1 MAGKPKEGIGRMLK
15 RQVGDLA
22 LFGGR
27 PLFEELRHVGRPNIG
42 DRKRLLA
49 RINDMLDRR
58 WLTNN
63 GPNLVEFEAR
73 ISALTGAPHCI
84 AVCNATI
91 GLELVVRA
99 LGLHGE
105 VIVPSFT
112 FVATAH
118 ALSWL
123 GLEPVFCDVDRETH
137 TIDPA
142 EVEKLITPRT
152 TAILGVHTWGRVCD
166 VAALADIAGRHGLR
180 LIFDAAHAFACSSG
194 DTMVGSFGDAE
205 VFSFHATKFMN
216 SFEGGAITTRD
227 PLFADR
233 LRRMRNFGFAGLDNV
248 VSAGTN
254 GKMTEIAAAMGL
266 TSLESIDEFIDVNRH
281 NYELYR
287 RELGRIDGLKLYEP
301 PKGDR
306 TNFQYIV
313 AEVDSDRFGMCR
325 DLLVEILFSEGV
337 IARRYFYPGIHRM
350 EPYRSLGA
358 DVAARLPVTE
368 ALTQRMMQLPTG
380 TAMSVEDIERASEL
394 LDFLHRHGDQIA
406 DRMRVRHLAS

>member
-1 MAGKPKEGIGRMLK
+1 MLK

-350 EPYRSLGA
+350 
-358 DVAARLPVTE
+358 
-368 ALTQRMMQLPTG
+368 
-380 TAMSVEDIERASEL
+380 
-394 LDFLHRHGDQIA
+394 
-406 DRMRVRHLAS
+406 

>member
-1 MAGKPKEGIGRMLK
+1 MLK

-123 GLEPVFCDVDRETH
+123 GLEPVFCDVDSETH

>member
-1 MAGKPKEGIGRMLK
+1 MLK

-368 ALTQRMMQLPTG
+368 ALTQRMMQMPTG

>member
-1 MAGKPKEGIGRMLK
+1 MLK